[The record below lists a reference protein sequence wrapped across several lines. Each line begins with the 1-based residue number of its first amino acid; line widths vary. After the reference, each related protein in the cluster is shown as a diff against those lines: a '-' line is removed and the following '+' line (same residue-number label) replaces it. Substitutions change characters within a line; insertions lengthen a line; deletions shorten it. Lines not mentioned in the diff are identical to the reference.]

1 MKRIA
6 AFLLVAFACIGLGWA
21 AFQAATPAEP
31 LLPLSGYFPADGLL
45 YLEAKDFSSLLATW
59 NRSPERL
66 QWVASSN
73 YEVFSRSRLFLRLKG
88 AGDQFAVAAGLPP
101 DMNFLTS
108 VAGSQSALAIYD
120 IGKLQFLYITRLPS
134 ARSLQ
139 TAVWQKRSTFENR
152 NAGGVEFYIRRDPA
166 SGKELAF
173 AVRGDYLLLATRE
186 DLLAGALQLMAGS
199 KDRTL
204 AAEAWWSQSVA
215 AAKAP
220 GDLRLAL
227 NLEKIVPGPYFRSYW
242 IQQNI
247 TDMKQ
252 YNAAISDLILSGG
265 SDSSSNNSPSED
277 REDRVLLR
285 RTTPAESAFSS
296 EGAQAVADLVRLVP
310 ESAGVYKAQ
319 ADPADEACLDLLT
332 TKILAPHL
340 GPAPA
345 DQLAPRVELTSGT
358 TGTATDLETRIDQA
372 PAQHEVGADVSAA
385 LKNLIH
391 SNRVRA
397 SLQVQS
403 TGPDKDGVFIRMHS
417 AIALAGTAAWDQSK
431 ILSALGDAIRP
442 GLTASQLGVGW
453 QQKSGYEELDGLLPL
468 LAAVRGNYLLVS
480 DDPALMTAMLA
491 NFSRKS
497 PAEPAVLLAGFD
509 HAHER
514 GNFARFTTAVD
525 RPNMSP
531 AGAAQS
537 GREPQFFAENM
548 VSLSSTFGRMDS
560 ENIVVRDR
568 GDKVLQTVRY
578 RWSH

>member
-6 AFLLVAFACIGLGWA
+6 TFLLIAFACLGLGWA
-21 AFQAATPAEP
+21 AFQAAAPTEP
-31 LLPLSGYFPADGLL
+31 LLPFSGYFPADGLL
-45 YLEAKDFSSLLATW
+45 YIEAKDFSSLLATW
-59 NRSPERL
+59 NKSPERL
-66 QWVASSN
+66 HWIASSN

-139 TAVWQKRSTFENR
+139 TAVWQKRSTFESR
-152 NAGGVEFYIRRDPA
+152 SAGGVEFYLRRDPA
-166 SGKELAF
+166 SGKEVAF

-199 KDRTL
+199 KDRTI
-204 AAEAWWSQSVA
+204 AAEPWWSQSVA
-215 AAKAP
+215 AAKTP
-220 GDLRLAL
+220 GDLRLVL

-242 IQQNI
+242 VQQNI

-252 YNAAISDLILSGG
+252 YNAAISDLVLSGR
-265 SDSSSNNSPSED
+265 SDSAQSED

-285 RTTPAESAFSS
+285 RTASADSATAPD
-296 EGAQAVADLVRLVP
+296 GAQAVAELMRLVP
-310 ESAGVYKAQ
+310 ESAGVYKVQ
-319 ADPADEACLDLLT
+319 ADPTDNVCLDLLR
-332 TKILAPHL
+332 TKILARHL

-345 DQLAPRVELTSGT
+345 EQVAPHVELTSGE
-358 TGTATDLETRIDQA
+358 TGSAADLETRIDQA
-372 PAQHEVGADVSAA
+372 PAQHEVGADASAG
-385 LKNLIH
+385 LKNLLQG
-391 SNRVRA
+391 NRVRA

-403 TGPDKDGVFIRMHS
+403 TGPDNDGVFIRMHS
-417 AIALAGTAAWDQSK
+417 AIVIVGTTAWDQPK
-431 ILSALGDAIRP
+431 ILDALVDAIRP

-453 QQKSGYEELDGLLPL
+453 QQKSGYQELDGLQPL
-468 LAAVRGNYLLVS
+468 IAAVRGNYLLVS
-480 DDPALMTAMLA
+480 DDPTLMLDMLA
-491 NFSRKS
+491 NFSHK
-497 PAEPAVLLAGFD
+497 PQTEPAVFFAGFD
-509 HAHER
+509 HARER

-531 AGAAQS
+531 AGASRS

-548 VSLSSTFGRMDS
+548 VSLSSTLGRMDS
-560 ENIVVRDR
+560 ENIVIRDR

-578 RWSH
+578 KWSH